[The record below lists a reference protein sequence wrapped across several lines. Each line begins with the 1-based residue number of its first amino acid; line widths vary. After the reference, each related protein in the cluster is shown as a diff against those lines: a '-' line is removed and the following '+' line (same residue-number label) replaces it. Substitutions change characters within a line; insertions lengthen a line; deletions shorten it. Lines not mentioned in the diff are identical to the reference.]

1 MQSLFVWHRS
11 SSVVGCNWIQPK
23 SGFKLRVWV
32 VVSHQTSL
40 FRLDLFARSRESF
53 AEVPLTLFCL
63 AGHLTI
69 RERTGQVSPGLA
81 QSDMGRSQVENSKVA
96 NPTMLGD
103 ELERL
108 QLTIESL
115 LAFVDE

>member
-1 MQSLFVWHRS
+1 
-11 SSVVGCNWIQPK
+11 
-23 SGFKLRVWV
+23 
-32 VVSHQTSL
+32 
-40 FRLDLFARSRESF
+40 
-53 AEVPLTLFCL
+53 
-63 AGHLTI
+63 
-69 RERTGQVSPGLA
+69 
-81 QSDMGRSQVENSKVA
+81 MGRSQVENSKVA